1 MTFDEFEK
9 CAKEYARK
17 AKEKEDREY
26 AEAQKKLRL
35 KRYYGRYKNFIKEED
50 GHWIVV
56 KNNEFVE
63 SCDTKA
69 EAYARLHSTN
79 YKDEDY

>member
-1 MTFDEFEK
+1 MTFDEFKK
-9 CAKEYARK
+9 CAEEHARK

-35 KRYYGRYKNFIKEED
+35 KRYYGQYKNFIKEED

-56 KNNEFVE
+56 KNNEIVKH
-63 SCDTKA
+63 CDTKGQA
-69 EAYARLHSTN
+69 WNALYNED